1 MTLARVVSRIAIS
14 AIGLALGLVLPACE
28 GDPASARPGRNIIV
42 ISIDTLRADHLG
54 YYGYFR
60 DTSPNLDG
68 LAEQSVF
75 FDLCLTPIATTL
87 PAHTSLFTGVYPI
100 EHGVLINFKSTLRP
114 FVPVPALRSFAQFA
128 QERGYETAAF
138 VSATPVA
145 SSTGIAAGFE
155 VFDEPEGEERRAE
168 QTNESLFAWIEAERR
183 EPFLLWVHYFDPH
196 HPYSPPAPFDSRYV
210 NDKALETYLEK
221 RKIKPS
227 VVPPVGHAVRTREMN
242 SAYDGEI
249 RYVDRHV
256 GQLIAR
262 LKQRGLWED
271 SAVILLSDHGESLG
285 DHDMGAHGYIYRE
298 QLHVPLMMKI
308 PGQEPRRVSF
318 PMSLVDVL
326 PTAIGLLGEQESWSE
341 FLAQASGE
349 DVLAPGFSPLAV
361 FSQRTGRN
369 RKDIQGS
376 SYALATSDWKYVHE
390 SERENRLFDW
400 TRDPFELS
408 DVLFAHP
415 GVAEDF
421 EVQLQQVLRTHE
433 ESAERIGVPERREL
447 DPEMV
452 EKLGA
457 LGYIEEDSRK
467 RGQEK

>member
-1 MTLARVVSRIAIS
+1 MTPARVLRIAMS
-14 AIGLALGLVLPACE
+14 ATLLALGSILLACKA
-28 GDPASARPGRNIIV
+28 DPAPARPGRSIIV

-54 YYGYFR
+54 CYGYFR
-60 DTSPNLDG
+60 DTSPNLDA

-100 EHGVLINFKSTLRP
+100 EHGLLINFKRTVRP

-138 VSATPVA
+138 VSAVPVG

-168 QTNESLFAWIEAERR
+168 QTSEPLLAWIDGERR
-183 EPFLLWVHYFDPH
+183 EPFFLWVHYFDPH
-196 HPYSPPAPFDSRYV
+196 HTYRAPAPFDSRYV
-210 NDKALETYLEK
+210 NDEALETYLAE
-221 RKIKPS
+221 REIKHN
-227 VVPPVGHAVRTREMN
+227 VVRPIGDPVKTRRVN
-242 SAYDGEI
+242 NGYDGEI
-249 RYVDRHV
+249 RYVDRQV

-285 DHDMGAHGYIYRE
+285 DHDMGGHGYIYRE

-308 PGQEPRRVSF
+308 PELEPRRVSF

-326 PTAIGLLGEQESWSE
+326 PTTIGLLGEQESWSE
-341 FLAQASGE
+341 FLAQASGQ
-349 DVLAPGFSPLAV
+349 DVLASGFSPLAV

-369 RKDIQGS
+369 RKDIRGS
-376 SYALATSDWKYVHE
+376 AYALATADWKYVHE

-400 TRDPFELS
+400 KRDPFELS
-408 DVLFAHP
+408 DVLP
-415 GVAEDF
+415 GHEGIAKDLEA
-421 EVQLQQVLRTHE
+421 QLLQLIHTHE
-433 ESAERIGVPERREL
+433 ESAEKIGAPEPREL

-457 LGYIEEDSRK
+457 LGYVEED
-467 RGQEK
+467 